1 MTLPIKKCTS
11 NEVIHIIKNK
21 ICSSN
26 APGYDL
32 ITGKILKEL
41 PVKAIQLI
49 GWIFNASLGL
59 GYFPK
64 NVSKPP
70 ENVSSYR
77 PISLLPILSKVF
89 EKIISIRLKPLL
101 IGRKLIPEHQFGFR
115 EQHSTIEQ
123 VHRVVKEIN
132 KNMDVKKYCTA
143 AFLDITQVFDK
154 VWHTGLLYKLKKQL
168 PHELYRLLKSYLEN
182 RHFYVNYQDE
192 RSKLQDIQSGI
203 PQGSVLG
210 PTLYLIYTADIPIA
224 ENTAMATFADDT
236 ALLAAH
242 EDPEV
247 ASRLLQVGLHQ
258 IQNWLKLW
266 RVRANE
272 SKSVQITFT
281 TRKGKCPSVYLNN
294 KPLPQVDS
302 VKYLRIHLDKRLT
315 WRSHIW
321 AKRKQLCLKMRSM
334 YWLIEKKSQLSAKN
348 KILLY
353 KTILKPIWTYGIQL
367 WGTAKISNIQI
378 IQRFQKFCEP

>member
-1 MTLPIKKCTS
+1 M
-11 NEVIHIIKNK
+11 
-21 ICSSN
+21 
-26 APGYDL
+26 
-32 ITGKILKEL
+32 
-41 PVKAIQLI
+41 
-49 GWIFNASLGL
+49 
-59 GYFPK
+59 
-64 NVSKPP
+64 
-70 ENVSSYR
+70 
-77 PISLLPILSKVF
+77 
-89 EKIISIRLKPLL
+89 
-101 IGRKLIPEHQFGFR
+101 
-115 EQHSTIEQ
+115 
-123 VHRVVKEIN
+123 
-132 KNMDVKKYCTA
+132 
-143 AFLDITQVFDK
+143 DITQAFDK

-302 VKYLRIHLDKRLT
+302 VKYLGIHLDKRLT

-321 AKRKQLCLKMRSM
+321 AKRKQLGLKMRSM

-378 IQRFQKFCEP
+378 IQRFQSKVLRTIANAPWYVTNECLHSEFQIKTVNEVIKEFSQKYKNRLQSHPNKAACELLTESDKRRLKRYRPLDLPNRKF